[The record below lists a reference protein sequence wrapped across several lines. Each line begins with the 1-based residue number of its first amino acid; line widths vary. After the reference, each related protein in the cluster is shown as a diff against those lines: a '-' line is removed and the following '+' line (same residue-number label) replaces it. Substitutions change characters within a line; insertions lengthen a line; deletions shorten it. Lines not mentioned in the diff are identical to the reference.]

1 MKNYNLFLK
10 DYEILKPLTN
20 DELNAW
26 FKKMQNGDSDA
37 LRIIVEH
44 NIRLVLYIVRKNFK
58 APIYDQE
65 ELVEIGNIGLMKAIN
80 TFDISKNIRFS
91 SYACIC
97 IKNEI
102 GQFLRHEEKKV
113 NTESL
118 EKTII
123 YNKDGSELKLLD
135 IIADNCD
142 IASDYIRNDCLR
154 IIREFVYKLPKREGE
169 IIKMRFGFYGKVYNQ
184 QEIAE
189 KFSLTQP
196 TISRTIVKVI
206 NIIRNILTAYGIIE
220 KNCDCKSK
228 TNNKY

>member
-1 MKNYNLFLK
+1 MKNNNLFLK
-10 DYEILKPLTN
+10 DYEVLKPLTN
-20 DELNAW
+20 DELNAL
-26 FKKMQNGDSDA
+26 FKKMQNGDDDA

-65 ELVEIGNIGLMKAIN
+65 ELVAIGNIGLMKAIN

-91 SYACIC
+91 SYACVC

-102 GQFLRHEEKKV
+102 WQFLEHEKKKV

-118 EKTII
+118 EKVIMCD
-123 YNKDGSELKLLD
+123 KDGNELKLLD

-169 IIKMRFGFYGKVYNQ
+169 VIKMSFGFYGKIYNQ

-189 KFSLTQP
+189 KLSLSQS

-206 NIIRNILTAYGIIE
+206 NMIDNILTAYGIIE
-220 KNCDCKSK
+220 KNSDCKIK